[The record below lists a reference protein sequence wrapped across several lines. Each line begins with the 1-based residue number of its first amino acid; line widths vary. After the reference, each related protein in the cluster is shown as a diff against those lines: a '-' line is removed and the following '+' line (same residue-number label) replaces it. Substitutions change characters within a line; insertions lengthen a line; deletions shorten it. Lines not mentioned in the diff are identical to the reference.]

1 MTQGIK
7 KVFVTPL
14 TAVDSTDK
22 EGVGTLRFEG
32 DKIYKYVQIKNTTA
46 TVAGA
51 AGDPVAYFAVTGPT
65 DHRVVL
71 DLTDASAQ
79 PVGAGVL
86 MGIVVG
92 TLTVAYYGWIQV
104 SGLSTLLTDVQGT
117 PVIGSGCMMNTTDKQ
132 MTKMT
137 GVIASIAT
145 YITTSIVRLH
155 CL

>member
-1 MTQGIK
+1 MTAGIK

-32 DKIYKYVQIKNTTA
+32 DKIYKYVKIQNTTA

-86 MGIVVG
+86 MGTVAGV
-92 TLTVAYYGWIQV
+92 LTVAYYGWIQV
-104 SGLSTLLTDVQGT
+104 SGLATLLTDVQGT
-117 PVIGSGCMMNTTDKQ
+117 PVIGSGCMMSTTDKQ
-132 MTKMT
+132 MTKVT

-145 YITTSIVRLH
+145 YITTSKVRLH

>member
-14 TAVDSTDK
+14 TAVDTTDK

-32 DKIYKYVQIKNTTA
+32 AKIYRYVLIQNTTA
-46 TVAGA
+46 TVAGS

-65 DHRVVL
+65 NNRVVI

-86 MGIVVG
+86 CG
-92 TLTVAYYGWIQV
+92 TVTGTAGTAYYGWIQV
-104 SGLSTLLTDVQGT
+104 TGLVTLNTDVQGT

-132 MTKMT
+132 MTKVT

-145 YITTSIVRLH
+145 YVTTSIVRLH